1 MKAYFRTHW
10 RRFLYAL
17 LLTVL
22 FCWPYLFRDFLNIG
36 HDTFF
41 HLSRIQGL
49 AEAISRGDWFP
60 AVYPYKNNGFGYASP
75 LFYSDFF
82 LVLPA
87 LLYNAGLNLAACYKL
102 VIFACTFCSCL
113 AMMHLIARVSDHA
126 SAVYLGGFLYLFSNY
141 RITDVYVRGALG
153 EVMAMIFLPLLL
165 AALYDLLDRQDTA
178 HWLNLA
184 LASAG
189 LVLCHNLTF
198 LFGMIMLL
206 LMLLCYRRKL
216 TKEVFL
222 AGCKAMGTAFLLTAF
237 FTLPMI
243 EQLGSQA
250 FYLSYYASSSD
261 LGSQAMRLWQYFA
274 NTTVFGMGGN
284 TYPEDATML
293 ENIGWFLTFAPL
305 LYFLLPK
312 NWRQAHPFVRRCLI
326 LGYVFLI
333 LPSDLIP
340 WDSLA
345 VFRVIQFPWRLMTI
359 AAVFLCVPAA
369 VCLPVLLKKEEHL
382 IVFALIAVLSAEG
395 IWHLLPVLTQ
405 TFGITS
411 QTVYSDITSG
421 NLIDPYYSAFYVR
434 VECAGGDYLP
444 IGSPDFRE
452 YSTCIKDGS
461 GNDIACSYSKQGN
474 SLSFTLDA
482 DKQGRTVILPLTYY
496 KGYQVYALNGGARQ
510 AVSTLESADC
520 MVSFVSTGAGTYI
533 CRYVP
538 TLTQTV
544 SRWISLFAFL
554 LIIVLH
560 QKNRQLLKSHQIK

>member
-1 MKAYFRTHW
+1 MKTYFKTHW
-10 RRFLYAL
+10 KRLLYAL

-49 AEAISRGDWFP
+49 AESISRGDWFP

-87 LLYNAGLNLAACYKL
+87 LLYNAGLNLAACYKF
-102 VIFACTFCSCL
+102 VICACTFCSCL
-113 AMMHLIARVSDHA
+113 AMMHLIAKVTDRST
-126 SAVYLGGFLYLFSNY
+126 AVYLGGFLYLFSNY

-165 AALYDLLDRQDTA
+165 AALYDLLERQDTA
-178 HWLNLA
+178 HWTELA

-216 TKEVFL
+216 TKAVFL
-222 AGCKAMGTAFLLTAF
+222 AGCKAMAAAFLLTAF

-243 EQLGSQA
+243 EQLHSQA
-250 FYLSYYASSSD
+250 FYLSYYANSSD

-274 NTTVFGMGGN
+274 NTTVFGLGGN
-284 TYPEDATML
+284 TYTRDTTML

-312 NWRQAHPFVRRCLI
+312 AWRQEHPFVRCCLM

-345 VFRVIQFPWRLMTI
+345 IFRVIQFPWRLMTI

-369 VCLPVLLKKEEHL
+369 VCLPVLLKKEENL
-382 IVFALIAVLSAEG
+382 IVFTLIAVLSTEG

-411 QTVYSDITSG
+411 QTAYADITDGSI
-421 NLIDPYYSAFYVR
+421 IDPYYSAFYVR

-444 IGSPDFRE
+444 IGSPDFRA

-461 GNDIACSYSKQGN
+461 GNDIVCSYSRQGN
-474 SLSFTLDA
+474 SLSFTLEA
-482 DKQGRTVILPLTYY
+482 DTDGRTVVLPLTYY
-496 KGYQVYALNGGARQ
+496 KGYQVYALKNGIRQ

-520 MVSFVSTGAGTYI
+520 MVSFVSPGADAYVCVYSGTS
-533 CRYVP
+533 
-538 TLTQTV
+538 LQHGA
-544 SRWISLFAFL
+544 RWLSLLSGLL
-554 LIIVLH
+554 LIMNGIR
-560 QKNRQLLKSHQIK
+560 KKTRSKK